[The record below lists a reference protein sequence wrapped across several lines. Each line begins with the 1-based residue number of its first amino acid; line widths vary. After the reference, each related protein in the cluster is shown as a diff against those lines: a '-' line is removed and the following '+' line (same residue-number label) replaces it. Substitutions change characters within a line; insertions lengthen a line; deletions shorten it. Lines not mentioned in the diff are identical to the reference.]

1 MIYVDTSLI
10 ISYMD
15 LKDPN
20 HQKAE
25 RIIDDISSEKKV
37 ASMLVLVE
45 LASVYSRAGLE
56 KPLELALYSLELMDA
71 EVAEVDYNEALKR
84 AFKMAPTLNMRT
96 LDLLHIM
103 VCSLIKA
110 DKFATLDQGIIRKSN
125 VILEALGIKVLT

>member
-20 HQKAE
+20 HREAE

-56 KPLELALYSLELMDA
+56 KPLELALYSLELIGA

-84 AFKMAPTLNMRT
+84 AFKMTPTLNMRT
-96 LDLLHIM
+96 LDLLHII

-110 DKFATLDQGIIRKSN
+110 DKFATLDQEIIRKSN
-125 VILEALGIKVLT
+125 IISEALGIRVST

>member
-20 HQKAE
+20 HRRAE
-25 RIIDDISSEKKV
+25 KIIDNISSEKKV

-56 KPLELALYSLELMDA
+56 KPLELALYSLELIGA

-84 AFKMAPTLNMRT
+84 AFKMAPALNMRT

-110 DKFATLDQGIIRKSN
+110 DKFATLDQEIIRKSN